1 LTHGVDSRWFSTAP
15 DRFSFFS
22 FPIFCIRCLPTELCL
37 KITGDRFPQLKKAI
51 VAVTIA
57 QEQKK
62 FDLPIRNEEDRRW
75 VANYPKFLA
84 HLGRGHLPFPVRDG
98 RSKREYLAVNLGLDR
113 NNYQKIVDIDDNHGG
128 R

>member
-1 LTHGVDSRWFSTAP
+1 LVFDRTRPFFFLFFSYFLYSLSP
-15 DRFSFFS
+15 DRVFSVS
-22 FPIFCIRCLPTELCL
+22 
-37 KITGDRFPQLKKAI
+37 GDCFPQLKKAI

-62 FDLPIRNEEDRRW
+62 FDLPIRNEEDHRW

>member
-1 LTHGVDSRWFSTAP
+1 LIDAFFDRTRPFFFLFFSYFLYSLSP
-15 DRFSFFS
+15 DRVFSVS
-22 FPIFCIRCLPTELCL
+22 
-37 KITGDRFPQLKKAI
+37 GDRFLSTKKAI

-57 QEQKK
+57 QGQKK

-75 VANYPKFLA
+75 VANYLKFLA
-84 HLGRGHLPFPVRDG
+84 HPGRGRLLFPVRDG